1 MFAERV
7 PILVPFCIQR
17 KDMMSKKEKYIS
29 PDDRMS
35 EIIKDF
41 QTLGYR
47 QGISTAFTDY
57 ITLASCAISNS
68 VDKLHYD
75 EREKLYCKTIKKY
88 AEEDQKLIKEIHHKI
103 IGVMGECLYQKDV
116 LGELFHKL
124 NLSNSWNGQFFTPF
138 HIAEL
143 MALMTVGNLSD
154 EMNGKGYATICEPTC
169 GSGVMVIAAANAVY
183 RANLNPSKNI
193 CVLAVDNDIRCAM
206 MAYIQLSYLG
216 IPAVVIHG
224 DSLQVKEYTRFY
236 TPVYMIGDW
245 LWREPMSLTDHICDD
260 DIKLRSM
267 GNPLL
272 NLIEK
277 CKDSSTELITETRGE
292 MEDV

>member
-1 MFAERV
+1 
-7 PILVPFCIQR
+7 
-17 KDMMSKKEKYIS
+17 MSNEEKYIR
-29 PDDRMS
+29 PDDRMR

-41 QTLGYR
+41 QTIGYKHD
-47 QGISTAFTDY
+47 ISTAFTDY

-75 EREKLYCKTIKKY
+75 EREKLYGRTIKKY
-88 AEEDQKLIKEIHHKI
+88 TDEERKLIKEIHNKI
-103 IGVMGECLYQKDV
+103 IGVMGACLYQKDV

-138 HIAEL
+138 HMAEF
-143 MALMTVGNLSD
+143 MAMVTIGNLSD
-154 EMNGKGYATICEPTC
+154 EMKEKGYATICEPAC
-169 GSGVMVIAAANAVY
+169 GSGVMIIAAANAVY
-183 RANLNPSKNI
+183 NAKLNPSKNI

-216 IPAVVIHG
+216 IPAVVVHG

-236 TPVYMIGDW
+236 TPVYMFGDW
-245 LWREPMSLTDHICDD
+245 LWREPMSLTDNVCDD

-272 NLIEK
+272 NLIDK
-277 CKDSSTELITETRGE
+277 CNDSNTGLITETKGE
-292 MEDV
+292 KVNG

>member
-1 MFAERV
+1 MNKE
-7 PILVPFCIQR
+7 
-17 KDMMSKKEKYIS
+17 EKYIK
-29 PDDRMS
+29 PDDRMR

-41 QTLGYR
+41 QTIGYKHD
-47 QGISTAFTDY
+47 ISTAFTDY

-75 EREKLYCKTIKKY
+75 EREKLYGRTIKKY
-88 AEEDQKLIKEIHHKI
+88 TEEERKLIKEIHNKI

-138 HIAEL
+138 HIAEF
-143 MALMTVGNLSD
+143 MAMVTVGNLSD
-154 EMNGKGYATICEPTC
+154 EMKDKGYATICEPTC
-169 GSGVMVIAAANAVY
+169 GSGVMIIAAANAVY
-183 RANLNPSKNI
+183 NAKLNPSENI

-206 MAYIQLSYLG
+206 MVYIQLSYLG
-216 IPAVVIHG
+216 IPAVVVHG
-224 DSLQVKEYTRFY
+224 DSLQVKEYSRFY

-245 LWREPMSLTDHICDD
+245 LWKQPMSLTDNICDD

-272 NLIEK
+272 KLIDK
-277 CKDSSTELITETRGE
+277 RKDSNDELITETEGGKVNE
-292 MEDV
+292 